1 MNSSSDAIAQPH
13 VDPQCLRRAQP
24 LNQALPSTLRW
35 VAQLP
40 PSICLHS
47 LLREFP
53 RIVNVLARLW
63 PDAAS
68 FAAYL
73 DSLLNDRRG
82 GRRGFPPEVQHDLL
96 MLRDYFEG
104 CYGPRARHTRGP
116 QW

>member
-1 MNSSSDAIAQPH
+1 MSPNATEQPQ
-13 VDPQCLRRAQP
+13 VDPQYLRRAQP
-24 LNQALPSTLRW
+24 LNHALPTTLRW

-40 PSICLHS
+40 RHVQPLS

-73 DSLLNDRRG
+73 DSLLHDRRG
-82 GRRGFPPEVQHDLL
+82 GRHGFTPEVQHDLL
-96 MLRDYFEG
+96 MLRDFFEG

>member
-1 MNSSSDAIAQPH
+1 VTPEQPQA
-13 VDPQCLRRAQP
+13 DPQYLRRARP
-24 LNQALPSTLRW
+24 LNEALPTTVRW
-35 VAQLP
+35 VAQLA
-40 PSICLHS
+40 PSIRLHS

-73 DSLLNDRRG
+73 DSLLHDRRG

-96 MLRDYFEG
+96 MLRDFFEDR
-104 CYGPRARHTRGP
+104 YGPRARHTRGP
-116 QW
+116 RW

>member
-1 MNSSSDAIAQPH
+1 MRSDATEQPQG
-13 VDPQCLRRAQP
+13 DSQYLRRAQP
-24 LNQALPSTLRW
+24 LNTALPTTVRW
-35 VAQLP
+35 VGQLP
-40 PSICLHS
+40 RLVRPLS

-73 DSLLNDRRG
+73 DSLLHDQRG

-96 MLRDYFEG
+96 MLRDFFEG
-104 CYGPRARHTRGP
+104 RYGFRERHSLGRYSG
-116 QW
+116 